1 MNFVCIKSNVSITA
15 TFFFYMK
22 IVCFHSFSFEITVH
36 MNYFFNKGEKNDV
49 NILIDLY
56 DYFYSSDAHFYLYFI
71 ILFAAFFRSIL
82 CYFDNIMSEL

>member
-1 MNFVCIKSNVSITA
+1 
-15 TFFFYMK
+15 
-22 IVCFHSFSFEITVH
+22 

-82 CYFDNIMSEL
+82 CYFDKIMSEL